1 MKRAKACIALLLV
14 LSMFIQLLPAYAVE
28 AVIDAVTT
36 PLPEGISAL
45 EEETSYGFFYAENC
59 EKNYLLLTP
68 EERSYLCAA
77 TGTQP
82 EALEYYAQLGL
93 DIEQS
98 LDCLYIE
105 AWTGLGRAQAY
116 QAYCSYGSAD
126 AFVTEYQKL
135 QQAGLTGTEYE
146 EALCGIINGDALEIS
161 ASDTQTEQTDA
172 EAASPSA
179 SSQSVF
185 QKNDIE
191 VNAPYVLDTD
201 RREQIC
207 LNTGSLCYNYPVIS
221 IPGRNGLDVELSI
234 QYDSAVSE
242 LYGKALEAV
251 YNSTAKNLL
260 KELEDTPVARGWSW
274 NLSRLGDPLFDWVII
289 EPGQI
294 RLRDGR
300 QYKIVKGESGKYIL
314 KDYPLKDVAIFS
326 YLAPGTTIQNLPCYG
341 VMYADGIWEY
351 FNDAGLLTRKTDR
364 YGNSITYTY
373 SSGYGSDRK
382 LSKITDTL
390 GREIQFTYTSS
401 KLTITMPDGSKTILH
416 LSQQTHAHGKQGWG
430 AAQAA
435 YTRLDCIED
444 ALGNKTQFAYTI
456 DSGEFTCGA
465 QYNEIENYSL
475 LLTSITHPTGA
486 QTSYTY
492 TGHEEKLGEDG
503 SYTVFKTTVR
513 QDSDSTQLYNN
524 LRFTYN
530 GKFSNS
536 SGNYNTIIARPD
548 GTCVQYTFNAKHL
561 NTRTGTFNGTP
572 QAGPRMSL
580 VTKAYNSSGLPTTV
594 TTTFYNESGGAR
606 SFVER
611 FTYDNFGNLTS
622 YTDPENHTIEY
633 SYFTR
638 YPSLN
643 TMPVNQ
649 DLLSMLTGKT
659 WQQDE
664 NTAVREEYV
673 LSEDKLSLIAKNVY
687 ANNVLQQKTE
697 YAYDAFGNIT
707 SEKQYLAD
715 MLSFLEMQYSYTD
728 GAHCAQARISGVLD
742 ADGNPAA
749 ATPGEASGTIALR
762 MEYDDMGRLSK
773 KTDGRGYETTYEYD
787 ALGNLTQLCYP
798 DGACVSYARNYTDNT
813 VTVTDTLGTAI
824 CYRYNAV
831 GLESAVIDA
840 ASGKTLS
847 AKTYDAMLRQ
857 ASQSLYTESGLLSRT
872 VYAYDW
878 NGRITRLST
887 YDNAAETGLVYQES
901 YAYDD
906 AAENGLYQKVT
917 KTVAGGPDDPSVVTT
932 SYTDNMG
939 RQVMTGFFKAG
950 FEYVDTYTYDYLG
963 NLRSCLCA
971 EDAEKNLD
979 ATVQYEYDYAGR
991 VTREYNALS
1000 QYAAH
1005 TYDALGRMISST
1017 DYAGNVSSTEY
1028 DALGRVIRETRP
1040 VTDTDS
1046 AETLYFYDPAGNI
1059 TTQKVKTN
1067 APGEP
1072 ADYAQ
1077 TDYAYDSR
1085 ANLVLAAAHDGA
1097 ARQYTQY
1104 AYDAAG
1110 NILRMYTGLHAPLS
1124 FSASG
1129 AVSGQDMDYAVTR
1142 YAYDHFGNLTQTT
1155 DALGQTEQCS
1165 YDLAGRLVSRTDRRG
1180 VQTLYTYDALNRVVG
1195 TCSISPQG
1203 ESAESV
1209 SYTYGLTG
1217 AKLTEQSATATVS
1230 YTYDELGRVI
1240 RILEECTG
1248 TQAAVPE
1255 TRFTITFDAA
1265 GGSVSPAVMEVRTGE
1280 SYSLPTPVRE
1290 GYIFAGWYL
1299 GGELVANGTTVL
1311 LSQDCTFVAHWDE
1324 EEQEPPPVQ
1333 QTYSI
1338 VYDGGGGKIPGTNET
1353 TVTQQYEEGE
1363 AVNLLRNPF
1372 QKYSYAFICWL
1383 QEGTYKTY
1391 QDGQS
1396 NITDLVPDDEGI
1408 VRLTAMWMPTNPWS
1422 VQSAPYEAILRDADA
1437 YAQQHSGAEG
1447 MVTFA
1452 LSQPDAEPSDVEEMA
1467 PVYLKTYTYDLSG
1480 NRMGFALSENQN
1492 SRLDME
1498 YAYDALNRLTSVY
1511 SGGVLAASYGYD
1523 TNGNRSYVA
1532 YANGLRTEYSYNAA
1546 NQLTGLVNENA
1557 VGETLSAFSYTY
1569 TLDGNQTSRTDA
1581 AGRVTAYAYDG
1592 FGRLSSEEE
1601 SLAGQILFQASY
1613 TYDDFGNRSMIE
1625 IGGLENYSVAYTYDL
1640 NNRLLT
1646 QTQTAGAESE
1656 TYIYTYDASG
1666 NQLTKSL
1673 LGAAQ
1678 AEETRTYNLSGQLAS
1693 VTSGGSTF
1701 NYAYWPSGLRMYKAC
1716 GTEKNNFVWDGAN
1729 LVYESGSTTVYTRGT
1744 SLIAAQDDTDLSY
1757 YLFNGH
1763 GDVVQLA
1770 DSAGVITQEYDYDAF
1785 GVEKNADTADANSF
1799 RYCGEYFDAETD
1811 TYYLRAR
1818 YYAPE
1823 LGRFTSE
1830 DPVQDGLNWYTYCA
1844 GNPVLFVDPSGLYE
1858 VGLRAYAEEYGA
1870 SVTWNA
1876 ETGYATVSY
1885 NGQSIHVKS
1894 TSDNNRDGHIYVDNS
1909 LLDLSFGW
1917 TESIPIELAENTSKL
1932 PHYGAPN
1939 SVGRI
1944 YNPDGSIKQER
1955 KYGPNGEPERDRDYN
1970 HPGNMEF
1977 PHDHVWSNGKRVKD
1991 HIPVPNAGR
2000 DNGLEIAIGI
2010 ASIGLGY
2017 TIHMGIKDIQ
2027 LYSCFGI

>member
-1 MKRAKACIALLLV
+1 
-14 LSMFIQLLPAYAVE
+14 
-28 AVIDAVTT
+28 
-36 PLPEGISAL
+36 
-45 EEETSYGFFYAENC
+45 
-59 EKNYLLLTP
+59 
-68 EERSYLCAA
+68 
-77 TGTQP
+77 
-82 EALEYYAQLGL
+82 
-93 DIEQS
+93 
-98 LDCLYIE
+98 
-105 AWTGLGRAQAY
+105 
-116 QAYCSYGSAD
+116 
-126 AFVTEYQKL
+126 
-135 QQAGLTGTEYE
+135 
-146 EALCGIINGDALEIS
+146 
-161 ASDTQTEQTDA
+161 
-172 EAASPSA
+172 
-179 SSQSVF
+179 
-185 QKNDIE
+185 
-191 VNAPYVLDTD
+191 
-201 RREQIC
+201 
-207 LNTGSLCYNYPVIS
+207 
-221 IPGRNGLDVELSI
+221 
-234 QYDSAVSE
+234 
-242 LYGKALEAV
+242 
-251 YNSTAKNLL
+251 
-260 KELEDTPVARGWSW
+260 
-274 NLSRLGDPLFDWVII
+274 
-289 EPGQI
+289 
-294 RLRDGR
+294 
-300 QYKIVKGESGKYIL
+300 
-314 KDYPLKDVAIFS
+314 
-326 YLAPGTTIQNLPCYG
+326 
-341 VMYADGIWEY
+341 
-351 FNDAGLLTRKTDR
+351 
-364 YGNSITYTY
+364 
-373 SSGYGSDRK
+373 
-382 LSKITDTL
+382 
-390 GREIQFTYTSS
+390 
-401 KLTITMPDGSKTILH
+401 MPDGSKTILH

-444 ALGNKTQFAYTI
+444 ALGNKAQFAYTI

-475 LLTSITHPTGA
+475 LLTSITYPTGA

-503 SYTVFKTTVR
+503 GYTVFKTTVR

-548 GTCVQYTFNAKHL
+548 GICVQYTFNAKHL

-594 TTTFYNESGGAR
+594 TTTFYNESGDAR

-622 YTDPENHTIEY
+622 YTDPENHIIEY

-715 MLSFLEMQYSYTD
+715 MLSFLETQYSYTD

-773 KTDGRGYETTYEYD
+773 RTDGRGYETTYEYD

-813 VTVTDTLGTAI
+813 VIVTDTLGTAI

-878 NGRITRLST
+878 NGRITGLST

-906 AAENGLYQKVT
+906 AA
-917 KTVAGGPDDPSVVTT
+917 
-932 SYTDNMG
+932 
-939 RQVMTGFFKAG
+939 
-950 FEYVDTYTYDYLG
+950 
-963 NLRSCLCA
+963 
-971 EDAEKNLD
+971 
-979 ATVQYEYDYAGR
+979 
-991 VTREYNALS
+991 
-1000 QYAAH
+1000 
-1005 TYDALGRMISST
+1005 
-1017 DYAGNVSSTEY
+1017 
-1028 DALGRVIRETRP
+1028 
-1040 VTDTDS
+1040 
-1046 AETLYFYDPAGNI
+1046 
-1059 TTQKVKTN
+1059 
-1067 APGEP
+1067 
-1072 ADYAQ
+1072 
-1077 TDYAYDSR
+1077 
-1085 ANLVLAAAHDGA
+1085 
-1097 ARQYTQY
+1097 
-1104 AYDAAG
+1104 
-1110 NILRMYTGLHAPLS
+1110 
-1124 FSASG
+1124 
-1129 AVSGQDMDYAVTR
+1129 
-1142 YAYDHFGNLTQTT
+1142 
-1155 DALGQTEQCS
+1155 
-1165 YDLAGRLVSRTDRRG
+1165 
-1180 VQTLYTYDALNRVVG
+1180 
-1195 TCSISPQG
+1195 
-1203 ESAESV
+1203 
-1209 SYTYGLTG
+1209 
-1217 AKLTEQSATATVS
+1217 
-1230 YTYDELGRVI
+1230 
-1240 RILEECTG
+1240 
-1248 TQAAVPE
+1248 
-1255 TRFTITFDAA
+1255 

-1280 SYSLPTPVRE
+1280 SYSLPNPVRE

-1422 VQSAPYEAILRDADA
+1422 VQSTPYEAILRDADA

-1452 LSQPDAEPSDVEEMA
+1452 LSQSDAEPSDVEEMA

-1523 TNGNRSYVA
+1523 ANGNRSFVE
-1532 YANGLRTEYSYNAA
+1532 YANGLRTDYAYNAA
-1546 NQLTGLVNENA
+1546 NQLTGLVNKNA
-1557 VGETLSAFSYTY
+1557 AGDTLSSFSYTY
-1569 TLDGNQTSRTDA
+1569 TLDGNQTSRIDA

-1601 SLAGQILFQASY
+1601 RLAGQILFQASY

-1744 SLIAAQDDTDLSY
+1744 SLIAAQNDTDLSY

-1830 DPVQDGLNWYTYCA
+1830 DTHWNPGNIIYGDEPVKWNEPVKL
-1844 GNPVLFVDPSGLYE
+1844 GNPLLENEQADTRNLNLNACTKNSPILTIIHQNGNYYIYAINNPLAQKDPSGKFIISTALLFI
-1858 VGLRAYAEEYGA
+1858 VGGVITLGAVGGVVGNSIAEQNGAAGWDKAAYIAVGVAIGAAVGAGVGYIASAAFTTITGITGISITAEGSIIVKSGLFVTSQINQMVSNIEPNRVNHIMQTKHAWELVNAGSWDGVSQIINTVLRKGTG
-1870 SVTWNA
+1870 VINNA
-1876 ETGYATVSY
+1876 ETSY
-1885 NGQSIHVKS
+1885 PSQRKMRMKKHIWEDDEFFEVKFSANSNVICAQVKS
-1894 TSDNNRDGHIYVDNS
+1894 YTM
-1909 LLDLSFGW
+1909 L
-1917 TESIPIELAENTSKL
+1917 
-1932 PHYGAPN
+1932 HY
-1939 SVGRI
+1939 SEVR
-1944 YNPDGSIKQER
+1944 
-1955 KYGPNGEPERDRDYN
+1955 
-1970 HPGNMEF
+1970 
-1977 PHDHVWSNGKRVKD
+1977 
-1991 HIPVPNAGR
+1991 
-2000 DNGLEIAIGI
+2000 
-2010 ASIGLGY
+2010 
-2017 TIHMGIKDIQ
+2017 
-2027 LYSCFGI
+2027 